1 MSKHTINEKMLKMMQ
16 MILKVVG
23 GMLIMQLLYLSPA
36 YAQQPEECAKQ
47 AEAASRES
55 NDEVLDVAS
64 GAASGSL
71 IGVMLDDSR
80 RGAGWGFFLGGIVG
94 SANHTS
100 RKEEDYER
108 AYRRC
113 MYGLERMR

>member
-1 MSKHTINEKMLKMMQ
+1 MQ
-16 MILKVVG
+16 F
-23 GMLIMQLLYLSPA
+23 LYLSPV
-36 YAQQPEECAKQ
+36 YAQQPEECARQ
-47 AEAASRES
+47 AEEVSRES
-55 NDEVLDVAS
+55 NDEVLGVAS

-71 IGVMLDDSR
+71 IGVMINDSS
-80 RGAGWGFFLGGIVG
+80 RGGGWGFVLGGIVG

-100 RKEEDYER
+100 RKQEDYDR